1 MTKPA
6 MQLLKGTLDI
16 IILRTLSWGP
26 AHGYAISRWI
36 RQTTQDELSVEEGA
50 LYPALRRLEEREWIE
65 SSWKTTDSGR
75 EAKVYRLT
83 PAGRRQMTEEL
94 SGWTRYVQAMSRV
107 LETRPSEALS

>member
-1 MTKPA
+1 MTRPA

-16 IILRTLSWGP
+16 IILRTLGWGP

-36 RQTTQDELSVEEGA
+36 RQTTEDELSIEEGA
-50 LYPALRRLEEREWIE
+50 LYPALRRLEEREWVE
-65 SSWKTTDSGR
+65 SQWKTTDSGR

-83 PAGRRQMTEEL
+83 PLGRRQLNEEL
-94 SGWTRYVQAMSRV
+94 STWSRYVLAMTRV